1 MKTTHLFKL
10 LAGVA
15 LATGLASTAV
25 AQPAGQTNYQWSAA
39 GDKAT
44 WSQIANWTQGVV
56 PPTDGTTYALDLG
69 INSANSPVP
78 INIGASDVVNINDAI
93 FGPLWG
99 QTLNIYGSVSC
110 GFGQFIWGDMN
121 AGTTTINVQTNAYLS
136 LNNTLALGTAWW
148 FAGGPNVVM
157 NVRSNAFV
165 GVSWLHNGARLNI
178 FKGGTVSVTNDLTT
192 GTATG
197 PVFAG
202 GVDNDTTRSI
212 NLESG
217 AKLILPAAFTTSVT
231 NWIARGILWVY
242 GSPAGTSQ
250 IVIDEADVNWPGRTV
265 VTTTATGPNV
275 MTAVRIQAPR
285 TNVVVGGLQ
294 QALVFA
300 DFTAA
305 TNVNVTST
313 ATNLT
318 YLSTAPSVATV
329 AANGQIRAVGPGT
342 ATVRAIIGSLSN
354 SISITVSAWTN
365 TTSMAHR
372 YSFSEI
378 GGNTVADSVGGSAW
392 DLTTYNTALLN
403 AGQLELNGV
412 DGYASFPAGI
422 LTNLNAVTI
431 ETWVTLGTIGNW
443 AVLFTFGDTDGTF
456 GHHYIS
462 FQPHTGFVPATAQAG
477 IRDGSTEQ
485 NPFFTPVLDNYTNL
499 HLVCVYHPEAGY
511 LSVYTN
517 GVQAAVNP
525 NITVTLTDA
534 FATGDPVNYLGR
546 SLWSADPALAMLMN
560 EFRIYNGPLSPGQV
574 KANALLGP
582 NQLVGANTSVSLT
595 ATASGSNI
603 ILTWPTTSALVT
615 LLSSPALGAAAVWTP
630 VSAGS
635 LVIDGSNYKWTVPQ
649 SGAAQFYRLQK

>member
-1 MKTTHLFKL
+1 MKILPLFRRL
-10 LAGVA
+10 SGFA
-15 LATGLASTAV
+15 LAAGLATTAV

-44 WSQIANWTQGVV
+44 WNQGANWTQGIA
-56 PPTDGTTYALDLG
+56 PLTDGTSYAIDTF
-69 INSANSPVP
+69 ANAGGSTIP
-78 INIGASDVVNINDAI
+78 INVGVSDVVNINDSM

-110 GFGQFIWGDMN
+110 GWGQFVWGDMN
-121 AGTTTINVQTNAYLS
+121 AGVTTVNVQTNSNWS
-136 LNNTLALGTAWW
+136 LRDTLALGTAWW
-148 FAGGPNVVM
+148 FAGGPNVVV
-157 NVRSNAFV
+157 NVYSNAFV
-165 GVSWLHNGARLNI
+165 GVAWLQHGARLNI
-178 FKGGTVSVTNDLTT
+178 YPGGTVSVTNALNT
-192 GTATG
+192 GAATV

-202 GVDNDTTRSI
+202 GLDNDTTRSI
-212 NLESG
+212 NLQFG
-217 AKLILPAAFTTSVT
+217 AKLILPATYTSTVT
-231 NWIARGILWVY
+231 NWIARGILWAY
-242 GSPAGTSQ
+242 GSPVGESQ
-250 IVIDEADVNWPGRTV
+250 IVINEADPNWPGRTV

-275 MTAVRIQAPR
+275 MTAVRIQIPR
-285 TNVVVGGLQ
+285 AAVTVGGLQ

-300 DFTAA
+300 DYTTS

-318 YLSTAPSVATV
+318 YLSTAPSVVTV

-354 SISITVSAWTN
+354 SVSLTVSTWTN
-365 TTSMAHR
+365 STSMVHR
-372 YSFSEI
+372 YSFSETS
-378 GGNTVADSVGGSAW
+378 GSTAADSVGGASGDATIYNSA
-392 DLTTYNTALLN
+392 LFN

-412 DGYASFPAGI
+412 DGYASFPAGL

-431 ETWVTLGTIGNW
+431 ETWVTLGTVGNW
-443 AVLFTFGDTDGTF
+443 AVMFTFGDSDGSS

-462 FQPHTGFVPATAQAG
+462 FQPHTGFTTTQAG

-485 NPFFTPVLDNYTNL
+485 NPVFTPVLDNYANL

-517 GVQAAVNP
+517 GVQAAINP

-534 FATGDPVNYLGR
+534 FATGSPFNYLGR
-546 SLWSADPALAMLMN
+546 SQWVNDPPLAMQMN
-560 EFRIYNGPLSPGQV
+560 EFRIYNGPLSTGQI
-574 KANALLGP
+574 KANSLLGP
-582 NQLVGANTSVSLT
+582 NQLIGANNSVSLT
-595 ATASGSNI
+595 ATASGNNI

-615 LLSSPALGAAAVWTP
+615 LLSSPTLGATANWTE

-635 LVIDGSNYKWTVPQ
+635 LVIDGSNYKWTVPRT
-649 SGAAQFYRLQK
+649 GTAQYFRLKK